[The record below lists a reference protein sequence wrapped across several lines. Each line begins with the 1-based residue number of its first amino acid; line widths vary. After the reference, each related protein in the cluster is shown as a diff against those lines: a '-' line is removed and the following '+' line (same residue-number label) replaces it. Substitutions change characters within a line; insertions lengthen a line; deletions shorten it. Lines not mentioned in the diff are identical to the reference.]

1 MQFKKSD
8 SAEDDGAAMMN
19 ALLDTV
25 ITYAMKRPDQLN
37 AAAVNLNDVLTN
49 IADDIIY
56 KNNNDHCHITIVDEL
71 PVIKGIPTSL
81 INQLFQNLIDNAIKF
96 NSSDMAEVSIS
107 YTETFK
113 EYIFSVSDNGI
124 GISPINYHSLF
135 STWGQGADKGKRVG
149 LVICK
154 TIVEHYGGKIWVE
167 STLGKGSTFYFSLD
181 KSSLKNNG
189 ELNSGYTSIDELQRG
204 QMLILS
210 A

>member
-1 MQFKKSD
+1 
-8 SAEDDGAAMMN
+8 
-19 ALLDTV
+19 
-25 ITYAMKRPDQLN
+25 
-37 AAAVNLNDVLTN
+37 
-49 IADDIIY
+49 
-56 KNNNDHCHITIVDEL
+56 
-71 PVIKGIPTSL
+71 
-81 INQLFQNLIDNAIKF
+81 
-96 NSSDMAEVSIS
+96 
-107 YTETFK
+107 
-113 EYIFSVSDNGI
+113 
-124 GISPINYHSLF
+124 
-135 STWGQGADKGKRVG
+135 GADKGKRVG